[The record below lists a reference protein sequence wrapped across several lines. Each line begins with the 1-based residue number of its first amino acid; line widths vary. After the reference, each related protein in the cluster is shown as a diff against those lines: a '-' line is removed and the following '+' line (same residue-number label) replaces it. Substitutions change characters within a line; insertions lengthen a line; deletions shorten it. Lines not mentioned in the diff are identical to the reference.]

1 MAQIKKISISYL
13 EHYVSNYADISL
25 TELEI
30 YSKGI
35 KQTISTITSVNGT
48 IVNINN
54 LLIPGNQTEVVI
66 PSSVYWTNKNNF
78 YIDITLENFI
88 ASDALIEVRFK
99 SIILDK
105 YIGSYILDIYLEY
118 TNNSNNRW
126 VRYNNKKFNVYPG
139 DGNFNALEIKPSN
152 YDNFTSSWDPVNK
165 SINMTTDANGLAL
178 QSTYPASGS
187 TYGNVRT
194 KQGLSSGKWYIEK
207 YDYFT
212 STAGTWGLCS
222 SDFDITQNKWL
233 GQDTEGQS
241 FGFDYDS
248 LYYKNSNAA
257 NIVRPLVE
265 QLFTT
270 INNPSLDYYNR
281 VPFEVFLSSN
291 LNYAI
296 CIDLDNRKLIVRNFN
311 NTIVGIFVIPWSG
324 PVYLCAG
331 LGSVSYYSSGN
342 GLGDINLGYMP
353 LKGKPPEDYAVGYG
367 EDLRFLTP
375 VDSEI
380 KNARLIEPAIPY
392 IREFQAPQKVRSDNL
407 ISNTALNKTFKILT
421 DEQVAKLSEA
431 LTFSFGKSEDLDQ
444 FVLTDY
450 RGFGYIKSMVLKGQG
465 TTTPIRTRVILLDIQ
480 TQITVASTYSDAT
493 TGQFEFKYIS
503 EWRDYNILAFDPQL
517 GWVTAVGGP
526 FKATRMPGTEGLVF
540 NET

>member
-13 EHYVSNYADISL
+13 EHYVTNYADISL

-66 PSSVYWTNKNNF
+66 PSSVYWTNKSNF

-105 YIGSYILDIYLEY
+105 YISSYVLNIYLEY
-118 TNNSNNRW
+118 TNSSYNRW

-178 QSTYPASGS
+178 QSTYPGSGS

-212 STAGTWGLCS
+212 STAGMWGLCS

-331 LGSVSYYSSGN
+331 FGSPSNYSNGY
-342 GLGDINLGYMP
+342 GLGDINLGYMS
-353 LKGKPPEDYAVGYG
+353 LKGKPPEGYAVGYG

-444 FVLTDY
+444 FVLSDY

>member
-1 MAQIKKISISYL
+1 MAQIKKIAISYL
-13 EHYVSNYADISL
+13 EHYVSNYADICL

-66 PSSVYWTNKNNF
+66 PSSVYWTNKSSF

-105 YIGSYILDIYLEY
+105 YISSYVLNIYLEY
-118 TNNSNNRW
+118 TNSSYNRW
-126 VRYNNKKFNVYPG
+126 VIYNNKKFNVYPG

-212 STAGTWGLCS
+212 STAGMWGLCS

-241 FGFDYDS
+241 FGFDYNS
-248 LYYKNSNAA
+248 LYYKNSSDA

-331 LGSVSYYSSGN
+331 LGNVSNYSNGY
-342 GLGDINLGYMP
+342 GLGDINLGYMS

-444 FVLTDY
+444 FVLSDY

-526 FKATRMPGTEGLVF
+526 FKATRMPGTEGSVF

>member
-1 MAQIKKISISYL
+1 MAQIKKIAISYL
-13 EHYVSNYADISL
+13 EHYVTNYADICL

-66 PSSVYWTNKNNF
+66 PSSVYLTNKSNF

-105 YIGSYILDIYLEY
+105 YLSSYVLNIYLEY
-118 TNNSNNRW
+118 TNSSNNRW

-152 YDNFTSSWDPVNK
+152 YDNFTSTWDPVNK

-212 STAGTWGLCS
+212 STAGMWGLCS
-222 SDFDITQNKWL
+222 SDFDITQNKLL
-233 GQDTEGQS
+233 GRDTEGQS

-248 LYYKNSNAA
+248 LYYKNSKAA

-270 INNPSLDYYNR
+270 INNQTLDYYNR
-281 VPFEVFLSSN
+281 VPFDQFLSSN

-331 LGSVSYYSSGN
+331 LGYVSDYNNGN

-444 FVLTDY
+444 FVLTEY
-450 RGFGYIKSMVLKGQG
+450 RGLGYIKSMVLKGQG

-526 FKATRMPGTEGLVF
+526 FKATRMPGTEGSVF
-540 NET
+540 NEA

>member
-66 PSSVYWTNKNNF
+66 PSSVYWTNKSSF

-105 YIGSYILDIYLEY
+105 YISSYVLNIYLEY
-118 TNNSNNRW
+118 TDIGNRRW

-178 QSTYPASGS
+178 QSTYPSSGS

-207 YDYFT
+207 YDYST
-212 STAGTWGLCS
+212 STAGMWGLCS
-222 SDFDITQNKWL
+222 SDFDITQNKYL

-241 FGFDYDS
+241 FGFDYYA
-248 LYYKNSNAA
+248 LYYKNSSDA

-331 LGSVSYYSSGN
+331 LGSVTNYSNGN

-392 IREFQAPQKVRSDNL
+392 IREFQVPQKVRSDNL

-444 FVLTDY
+444 FVLTEY

-526 FKATRMPGTEGLVF
+526 FKATRMPGTEGSVF
-540 NET
+540 NEA